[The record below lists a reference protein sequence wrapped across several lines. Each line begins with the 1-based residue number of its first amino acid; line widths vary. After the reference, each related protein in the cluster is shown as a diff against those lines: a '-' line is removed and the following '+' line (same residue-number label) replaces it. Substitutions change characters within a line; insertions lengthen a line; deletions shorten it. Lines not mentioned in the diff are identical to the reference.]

1 MSVGDLSGMR
11 VLRATRRDRTGASS
25 LLMLPSFPRHGRARR
40 FALADPNIW
49 ASLVTLTVLEIVLG
63 IDNLLFISIVADR
76 LPVEQRDRARKLG
89 LTLAVITRL
98 MLLASISWMM
108 GLTKPLFTA
117 LGADGSPGAIIIL
130 IGGGLFLI
138 YKGTTEIHHH
148 IEHTEED
155 SVATG
160 KKATFGGVLV
170 QIMVLDIVFS
180 LDSVITAV
188 GMADHIW
195 VMATA
200 VIIAVGIMLLAANP
214 VSRFVNANP
223 TVKMLALSFLLLIGM
238 TLVADGLGYH
248 VPKGFIYSAMGF
260 SVAVEAL
267 NMLTRRRRRARRL
280 AQEAAERSP

>member
-1 MSVGDLSGMR
+1 MLSSFFDPAAI
-11 VLRATRRDRTGASS
+11 LASLS
-25 LLMLPSFPRHGRARR
+25 
-40 FALADPNIW
+40 DPNIW
-49 ASLVTLTVLEIVLG
+49 ASLITLTVLEIVLG

-76 LPVEQRDRARKLG
+76 WPFEQRDRARRLG
-89 LTLAVITRL
+89 LMLAVITRL
-98 MLLASISWMM
+98 MLLGSIAWLM

-117 LGADGSPGAIIIL
+117 LGLSISWRDLIL

-148 IEHTEED
+148 MEHTEED

-160 KKATFGGVLV
+160 KKATFGGVLI
-170 QIMVLDIVFS
+170 QIMILDIVFS

-195 VMATA
+195 VMALA
-200 VIIAVGIMLLAANP
+200 VIIAVGIMLWASGP

-267 NMLTRRRRRARRL
+267 NMLSRRRRRAMRE
-280 AQEAAERSP
+280 AQEAADRNG

>member
-1 MSVGDLSGMR
+1 MPPSFID
-11 VLRATRRDRTGASS
+11 TGAILAS
-25 LLMLPSFPRHGRARR
+25 LS
-40 FALADPNIW
+40 DPNIW

-76 LPVEQRDRARKLG
+76 LPVAQRDRARKLG
-89 LTLAVITRL
+89 LMLAVITRL

-108 GLTKPLFTA
+108 GLTKPLFSA
-117 LGADGSPGAIIIL
+117 LGATVSWRDLIL

-160 KKATFGGVLV
+160 KKATFGGVLA

-188 GMADHIW
+188 GMADQIW

-200 VIIAVGIMLLAANP
+200 VIVAVGIMLWAAGP

-260 SVAVEAL
+260 SVLVEAL
-267 NMLTRRRRRARRL
+267 NMASRRRRRARKL
-280 AQEAAERSP
+280 AQEAVDPPT

>member
-1 MSVGDLSGMR
+1 MLSSFF
-11 VLRATRRDRTGASS
+11 DSGAII
-25 LLMLPSFPRHGRARR
+25 A
-40 FALADPNIW
+40 ALSDPNIW
-49 ASLVTLTVLEIVLG
+49 AGLVTLTVLEIVLG

-76 LPVEQRDRARKLG
+76 LPVEQRDRARRLG
-89 LTLAVITRL
+89 LMLAVITRL
-98 MLLASISWMM
+98 MLLASIAWLM

-117 LGADGSPGAIIIL
+117 LGLTISWRDLIL

-160 KKATFGGVLV
+160 KKATFGSVLI
-170 QIMVLDIVFS
+170 QIMILDIVFS

-188 GMADHIW
+188 GMAEHVW
-195 VMATA
+195 VMALA
-200 VIIAVGIMLLAANP
+200 VIIAVGIMLWASGP

-267 NMLTRRRRRARRL
+267 NMVSRRRLRAKRD
-280 AQEAAERSP
+280 AQQAADRAG